1 MKIVLL
7 GAASAISM
15 LAASTSAQSVAPPA
29 PGQPAV
35 EYRSRQM
42 HMGMQTRAQV
52 TEHVRKL
59 FARFDVNHDGF
70 ISRDEADT
78 AGSKM
83 HARMRHRMGAQSS
96 MMAAGRASAAGRAAA
111 FDRLDLN
118 HDGVITRDE
127 FANAR
132 PRIMA
137 RQIRIV
143 RDGQPGDHGAMSE
156 MGHMGHMG
164 HGGMLKRMFTM
175 ADANHDGRLS
185 VDEATAAALHHFD
198 MADTNHDG
206 RLEPRERMQMH
217 RSMMS
222 ASPR

>member
-15 LAASTSAQSVAPPA
+15 IAAPASAQAVAPPA
-29 PGQPAV
+29 PGQPTV
-35 EYRSRQM
+35 EYRSQHM
-42 HMGMQTRAQV
+42 HMEMQTRAQV

-59 FARFDVNHDGF
+59 FARFDVNRDGF
-70 ISRDEADT
+70 ISRDEVDA
-78 AGSKM
+78 AGNRM
-83 HARMRHRMGAQSS
+83 HARMRHRMGAPSA
-96 MMAAGRASAAGRAAA
+96 MAAGRASAAGRAAA

-132 PRIMA
+132 PRVME

-143 RDGQPGDHGAMSE
+143 RGGQPGDHGAMSE
-156 MGHMGHMG
+156 MGHMGH
-164 HGGMLKRMFTM
+164 GGMLKHMFAM
-175 ADANHDGRLS
+175 ADGNHDGRLS
-185 VDEATAAALHHFD
+185 IDEATAAALHHFD

-206 RLEPRERMQMH
+206 RLEPGERMQMH
-217 RSMMS
+217 RAMMS